1 MNQSDD
7 APQDFDIIQTRN
19 KRDQYTIEIRKH
31 KVEGMLKAKRLK
43 LAQDLGNNNNN
54 NLPMKL
60 TTGVDGHSLPSFSEL
75 TKPFFDSLD
84 AKDVEKLSEVV
95 RTIRHKLSI
104 NDDPPID
111 EFIETGLFTHIIK
124 FLEPGYQSFTDLQYE
139 SLWIA
144 SNCFAGP
151 MEFTVKIIST
161 SLLETL
167 VKLIW
172 DSRQNMVELVNNAF

>member
-1 MNQSDD
+1 MNQSED

-43 LAQDLGNNNNN
+43 LAQDLGNGPNNN

-60 TTGVDGHSLPSFSEL
+60 TTGIDGQSLPSFAL
-75 TKPFFDSLD
+75 LIKPFFDSLD
-84 AKDVEKLSEVV
+84 AKDVDKLLEVV

-104 NDDPPID
+104 NDNPPID
-111 EFIETGLFTHIIK
+111 EFLETGLFPHILK
-124 FLEPGYQSFTDLQYE
+124 FLESGYQNLNDLQYE
-139 SLWIA
+139 SLWVA

-151 MEFTVKIIST
+151 MEFTVKIVT
-161 SLLETL
+161 KSLLETL

-172 DSRQNMVELVNNAF
+172 DNRPNMVELVRRL